1 MQLGEEEGEQR
12 EKPGPC
18 DTVKPEWPAQMET
31 SDAVEDEV
39 VETRVDRVGG

>member
-18 DTVKPEWPAQMET
+18 DTVKPEWPAQMEI

-39 VETRVDRVGG
+39 VETRVDRAGG